1 MKKIIC
7 NYRYWVLLILGT
19 IAMVCIL
26 AVPADDLP
34 ITNWVHALVASKL
47 MAIVTAYLFHRL
59 YTMWEKSG
67 AIKELTDFINKY

>member
-26 AVPADDLP
+26 AVPDDDLP